1 MLYLK
6 TASKWNALPIDNK
19 SRDEIKKGFF
29 GNRDK
34 LSIIETLYLIDSR
47 NAICYSNNKPISFN
61 ELASRFS
68 KNDRFLAKYIT
79 YKDWRDRGLII
90 REDKTKGE
98 EKNIVKIYKKYKF
111 TLPKYKVKGLFF
123 SGDLISVIDDKKLG
137 KELYDKYWLG
147 QYGVYK
153 SGERGILNKLDIF
166 ETIYLID
173 NNVLELDYSKEKVL
187 NLARKRIEFF
197 DYIYNVYKDWRSKG
211 YIVKTGFKFGTH
223 FRIYKPGTRPNA
235 GKHIHSM
242 HLLHVFPPEAK
253 LLISEWARV
262 VRVAHSVRKTFILA
276 VPKEIKQKKMD
287 IDFILFYR
295 HGSVADTPN
304 ISKPKFAMRSF
315 GEEEQIGGKEISSIM
330 REAKKLRLQLILGIA
345 DRETAVTYYK
355 LREIKL
361 EASKNNYYEI
371 DWFQP

>member
-153 SGERGILNKLDIF
+153 SGERGILN
-166 ETIYLID
+166 
-173 NNVLELDYSKEKVL
+173 
-187 NLARKRIEFF
+187 
-197 DYIYNVYKDWRSKG
+197 
-211 YIVKTGFKFGTH
+211 
-223 FRIYKPGTRPNA
+223 
-235 GKHIHSM
+235 
-242 HLLHVFPPEAK
+242 
-253 LLISEWARV
+253 
-262 VRVAHSVRKTFILA
+262 
-276 VPKEIKQKKMD
+276 
-287 IDFILFYR
+287 
-295 HGSVADTPN
+295 
-304 ISKPKFAMRSF
+304 
-315 GEEEQIGGKEISSIM
+315 
-330 REAKKLRLQLILGIA
+330 
-345 DRETAVTYYK
+345 
-355 LREIKL
+355 
-361 EASKNNYYEI
+361 
-371 DWFQP
+371 